1 MVKKAGAV
9 KKSERPLAPALIFS
23 FFTAVALT
31 LVQFAL
37 VSSVMC
43 RVDVSPNLLGPL
55 STIMVCISALAAG
68 TALAFSIGSKGMLL
82 GFAEGAVF
90 YLILMGRGIPPGEFR
105 FYQYGVC
112 QAGRNVRRGGCGR
125 LSRRRPGG
133 AKMAQALR
141 AFAPC
146 AQGRGAPDPG
156 IASAGRAVTGL
167 VLN

>member
-23 FFTAVALT
+23 FFTAVSLT

-90 YLILMGRGIPPGEFR
+90 YLILMAAAFLQGNFDFTNMAFVKLVAMCAAGAVGG
-105 FYQYGVC
+105 YLGVGL
-112 QAGRNVRRGGCGR
+112 AERKRR
-125 LSRRRPGG
+125 
-133 AKMAQALR
+133 KH
-141 AFAPC
+141 
-146 AQGRGAPDPG
+146 
-156 IASAGRAVTGL
+156 
-167 VLN
+167 